1 MNFVSISSD
10 GLTVASNG
18 NVPGSKG
25 DELGLWTFPAGNYL
39 RRIAGHGGPLALSTD
54 FRYFAT
60 ETSVLDLQTGRS
72 VLKISPPDRLASAA
86 FSPGGEYVALTNGQ
100 IVRNGK
106 PAQIFV
112 LRTGDASVVSSFC
125 TRYTGS
131 LAFHPDGHTLA
142 SGHWNNVTLWDAR
155 TGERL
160 ALLIGVER
168 PVDVSGYRRNGRYMR
183 GVGFSRDGK
192 MLAAGSDD
200 GELQVWDVENR
211 KLLHSIKIGWGDVS
225 IPVFSP
231 DGKLVAAG
239 TYADGTVSLLGVQS
253 GKVLSQVQVSMF
265 GCGSVAFTPDGQYL
279 VTPSNGGELN
289 DGTHQRGGTIRV
301 FHVAE

>member
-1 MNFVSISSD
+1 MPQRHSDQSPHRRRFVRNSVCFLAVLLSCLLADSSDQLPHLVFSSHKIGEDWNSQASRWMNFVSISSD

-168 PVDVSGYRRNGRYMR
+168 PVDVSGYRRNGRY
-183 GVGFSRDGK
+183 
-192 MLAAGSDD
+192 
-200 GELQVWDVENR
+200 
-211 KLLHSIKIGWGDVS
+211 
-225 IPVFSP
+225 
-231 DGKLVAAG
+231 
-239 TYADGTVSLLGVQS
+239 
-253 GKVLSQVQVSMF
+253 
-265 GCGSVAFTPDGQYL
+265 
-279 VTPSNGGELN
+279 
-289 DGTHQRGGTIRV
+289 
-301 FHVAE
+301 